1 MLSKSSKSV
10 DPLESP
16 TATYLKLF
24 DFQQNKSSTSNSKQ
38 SKFNQSSCGINKAT
52 NLQNQVNHHCSRRQ
66 YAQTTPY
73 RISCIQ
79 LCSSKHHAPKPGTI
93 GQKPHQ
99 HRKSNKHN
107 PSIQLH
113 ALQLLSLFKVRCQME
128 NVNRIQQFALKGLSC
143 ERLKKSGA
151 VLQEIGIFCEK
162 GRCYCL
168 PIVIA
173 YLHEKNQKIRWS
185 RFLENL

>member
-128 NVNRIQQFALKGLSC
+128 NVNGIQQFSLKGLSSGC
-143 ERLKKSGA
+143 STKKS
-151 VLQEIGIFCEK
+151 EIFEKK
-162 GRCYCL
+162 GRFYCPL
-168 PIVIA
+168 IMIP
-173 YLHEKNQKIRWS
+173 YLHEKKS
-185 RFLENL
+185 